1 MNENRVVIQ
10 DIEVTKN
17 ILERINNNPDSIF
30 LFDKTDNSYIAMD
43 KYMLERIKNY
53 LELLVI

>member
-1 MNENRVVIQ
+1 MNKNGVVIQ
-10 DIEVTKN
+10 NVEVTKN
-17 ILERINNNPDSIF
+17 ILERINNNPDDIF

-43 KYMLERIKNY
+43 KFMLERIKNY